1 MRREDEETITP
12 EPTPEE
18 RTAILAALDRLAEN
32 GVPAAYR
39 SAWREEG
46 IRENSGEDCGPA
58 ATGPPAGP

>member
-1 MRREDEETITP
+1 MQREGEETITP

-18 RTAILAALDRLAEN
+18 RTAILAALDRLAKN

-46 IRENSGEDCGPA
+46 IRENSGEDGGSA
-58 ATGPPAGP
+58 STGPPGGP